1 MARFALLLAS
11 FFLASAA
18 AAQSFPSR
26 AVKLV
31 VPLAPGGASDV
42 IARLIAH
49 KLSEQWGQPVV
60 LENKPGGGTVLGA
73 QAVASAPP
81 DGHTIGLVISAFTI
95 NPSLRKDLPYD
106 TLKDFAPLTQ
116 IGNTVLALVANAA
129 FPADDLRGLLA
140 EAKKRPGEFAYASLG
155 VGTSTHL
162 AGELLKIRGGVDLL
176 HVPYSGS
183 APAYKDMLGGR
194 VPLGFVV
201 LQSALPHV
209 KAGQLKVIGITGA
222 RRSAI
227 YPEFPTLAEAVPG
240 YSMESMF
247 GLVAPGATPKDLVRK
262 ISTDAAG
269 VLRDPA
275 MKARFADLGVE
286 IVASAPEEFGAFIR
300 SEIDKWAP
308 VVKASGAKAE

>member
-209 KAGQLKVIGITGA
+209 RAGRLKVIGITGA
-222 RRSAI
+222 KRSAV
-227 YPEFPTLAEAVPG
+227 YPEYPALGEALPG

>member
-1 MARFALLLAS
+1 M
-11 FFLASAA
+11 
-18 AAQSFPSR
+18 
-26 AVKLV
+26 
-31 VPLAPGGASDV
+31 
-42 IARLIAH
+42 IARLIAQ

-140 EAKKRPGEFAYASLG
+140 EAKKHPGELAYASLG

-162 AGELLKIRGGVDLL
+162 AGELLKMRGGVDLL

-201 LQSALPHV
+201 LQSALPQV
-209 KAGQLKVIGITGA
+209 KAGRLKVIGITGA

-227 YPEFPTLAEAVPG
+227 YPEFPTLAEALPG

-247 GLVAPGATPKDLVRK
+247 GLVAPGATPKDLALR
-262 ISTDAAG
+262 IAADAAG
-269 VLRDPA
+269 VLREPA

-286 IVASAPEEFGAFIR
+286 IVASTPEEFGAFLR
-300 SEIDKWAP
+300 SEIGKWAP
-308 VVKASGAKAE
+308 VVKASGAKPE